1 MALTLGDNFSYL
13 GAKPLD
19 GRIQYSTVA
28 AMAAMADSTLY
39 DGCIAYC
46 SATDKNYQW
55 KSGNSVDPTTG
66 KWRELETGGGGG
78 GGSEATVLTGTLTAA
93 GWSNKSQT
101 ATVTGL
107 LATDN
112 GVIGALNTATTAQL
126 EAMRDAVLSV
136 STVANGAVTFSCE
149 ETPSIDIPFGVL
161 IGGGGSGGGSLP
173 TGGTTGQVLTKK
185 SSTDGDADWED
196 PASGGHTIVNSAGT
210 SMASEDKLKFVG
222 ATVTDDS
229 TNGQTVVT
237 VDEDTDK
244 LDSEILYPA
253 FDSTATYAIGDK
265 VTKDGKAYEF
275 TAAHTGAW
283 AAADVDEIDVG
294 EFIEDMTPAEVQA
307 VKDAFTGSLQV
318 PFATTMDVIDFRGTE
333 RVVGKVILAN
343 GAEKVMYEKSFDV
356 GQLPNAVAKEV
367 THGISNLDTVI
378 DIFGSY
384 KGGGYFGTMQN
395 VCEHGVATDYSIRI
409 FCDTTNITIKTGSD
423 FSNYTG
429 YVTLRYTKSA

>member
-1 MALTLGDNFSYL
+1 MAINVSQAFHRTSANPVDDTMTLTKAQMVAINDNLMPSYYL
-13 GAKPLD
+13 TVCQDD
-19 GRIQYSTVA
+19 GYIY
-28 AMAAMADSTLY
+28 LY
-39 DGCIAYC
+39 DK
-46 SATDKNYQW
+46 SATA
-55 KSGNSVDPTTG
+55 SPTTG
-66 KWRELETGGGGG
+66 KFTKFEGGG

-161 IGGGGSGGGSLP
+161 IGGSGSGGGS
-173 TGGTTGQVLTKK
+173 
-185 SSTDGDADWED
+185 
-196 PASGGHTIVNSAGT
+196 
-210 SMASEDKLKFVG
+210 
-222 ATVTDDS
+222 
-229 TNGQTVVT
+229 T
-237 VDEDTDK
+237 VD
-244 LDSEILYPA
+244 
-253 FDSTATYAIGDK
+253 
-265 VTKDGKAYEF
+265 
-275 TAAHTGAW
+275 
-283 AAADVDEIDVG
+283 
-294 EFIEDMTPAEVQA
+294 
-307 VKDAFTGSLQV
+307 
-318 PFATTMDVIDFRGTE
+318 MDVIDLRGNE
-333 RVVGKVILAN
+333 RVVGKVIFAD
-343 GAEKVMYEKSFDV
+343 GTEKVMYEKSFDV
-356 GQLPNAVAKEV
+356 GQLPNAAQKVIL
-367 THGISNLDTVI
+367 HGISNLHTIV

-384 KGGGYFGTMQN
+384 KGSGYFGIIPN